1 MASNDIYVHKQGVE
15 GASPLNP
22 ESPANEVATNASRI
36 AIKKTTLL
44 GYGKLLANRTINTI
58 AQDLKAS
65 GNERAAT
72 QLGNVSRGANM
83 LVGVIATKGLSLIPQ
98 TISTVAEVVV
108 NQRTA
113 TRETKRAEIET
124 RLKGGRSNF
133 SQGRVHFD

>member
-1 MASNDIYVHKQGVE
+1 MALDIYVHKQGAE

-22 ESPANEVATNASRI
+22 ESPVNEAATNASRI

-44 GYGKLLANRTINTI
+44 GYGKLLANRTFSTI
-58 AQDLKAS
+58 AQELKAS

-83 LVGVIATKGLSLIPQ
+83 LVAAIATKGLSLIPQ
-98 TISTVAEVVV
+98 TVNAVAEQVVI
-108 NQRTA
+108 QRTA
-113 TRETKRAEIET
+113 TRETKRAEIEN

-133 SQGRVHFD
+133 TQGRVYFD